1 MEVDQAA
8 IDEILASAEADTPES
23 RIDKLEKE
31 LDVLK
36 GSVKKLLLDLR
47 ETLNNLENPFQNLQN
62 LAEGALV
69 GGMPQ
74 QPPQIQVVPA
84 QIPEP
89 PKPEPEQ
96 VEKPEEKPETETKPE
111 PEPEAEPA
119 VEKDVEEVE
128 PPEEDVVKELGE
140 SAEPFPEVMEE
151 GGLSLEGDSLQVYSF
166 EKPQKKGEI
175 IQATSTF
182 TKYDI
187 VTLFN
192 LMDWVKGMLEK
203 YSVDS
208 LRLMLELFASAGYIT
223 EDARDFVC
231 KIAELVALNDGFE
244 DMLLELYRLHK
255 LMNPADTS
263 MDSKLLSLILDKRL

>member
-1 MEVDQAA
+1 MDVDQAA
-8 IDEILASAEADTPES
+8 IDEILASAEADTAEG
-23 RIDKLEKE
+23 RIDRLEKE

-62 LAEGALV
+62 LAEGALA
-69 GGMPQ
+69 GGASY

-89 PKPEPEQ
+89 PKPEPE
-96 VEKPEEKPETETKPE
+96 VEQPETETGPE
-111 PEPEAEPA
+111 PEPEAEP
-119 VEKDVEEVE
+119 ELKEVKEDE
-128 PPEEDVVKELGE
+128 PPEEDVVRELDE
-140 SAEPFPEVMEE
+140 SKSAEPIPEVMEE
-151 GGLSLEGDSLQVYSF
+151 VDLEGDSLQAYSF
-166 EKPQKKGEI
+166 EKPVKRTTPKTADLI
-175 IQATSTF
+175 

-192 LMDWVKGMLEK
+192 LMEWVKGMLEK
-203 YSVDS
+203 YNLDS
-208 LRLMLELFASAGYIT
+208 LTLMLELFESAGYISK
-223 EDARDFVC
+223 DARDFIC
-231 KIAELVALNDGFE
+231 KIAELVSLNDGFE